1 MPSRAGESVPVGV
14 LWIRRGTERKKLRTM
29 TNTTSRLK
37 PSAAALLLCALLV
50 SLTGCDERAPQT
62 PRLRWYV
69 FAEPSG
75 AFAEAAGRCS
85 AAAQGRYQVELAP
98 LPTDADQQREQLVR
112 RLAAADPDIDI
123 IGMDVIWTAE
133 FAAAGWVLP
142 WSGAAARRA
151 RAGRLASAIESASYR
166 QTLWAAPFTTNTQL
180 LWYRTDRIATPP
192 ATWDEMIDMAE
203 ALGESGTIQAQGA
216 RYEGLT
222 VFFVSL
228 LASAG
233 GSVLTS
239 DTRSVSLADPSTRQ
253 ALGVMRRLATSPA
266 ADPALANARED
277 QARLA
282 FETGTSS
289 FMVNYTYV
297 WPSARANAPA
307 VAQHMGWAR
316 WPAVTAGRQSR
327 VSIGGINLGVSSHSR
342 YPALAFEA
350 AACIAAEPGQRLA
363 ATRGGLPPTIATLY
377 DDAQIRRTF
386 PFADLLRATL
396 RDAVQR
402 PQTPLYADVSL
413 AISHTLHPMRDLDPD
428 EDGARL
434 RAAVQRALQSEGLL

>member
-1 MPSRAGESVPVGV
+1 
-14 LWIRRGTERKKLRTM
+14 M
-29 TNTTSRLK
+29 TNTLSRLK
-37 PSAAALLLCALLV
+37 PSAAALLLCALPGL
-50 SLTGCDERAPQT
+50 LGGCDERVSET

-69 FAEPSG
+69 FHEPSG
-75 AFAEAAGRCS
+75 AFTGAARRCS
-85 AAAQGRYQVELAP
+85 AAAEGRYQVELAP

-112 RLAAADPDIDI
+112 RLAAGDPDIDI

-142 WSGAAARRA
+142 WRGEAARRA
-151 RAGRLASAIESASYR
+151 RAGRLGSAIESASYR
-166 QTLWAAPFTTNTQL
+166 ETLWAAPFTTNTQL

-233 GSVLTS
+233 GSVLTP
-239 DTRSVSLADPSTRQ
+239 DTRSVSLVDPPTRR
-253 ALGVMRRLATSPA
+253 ALDVMRRLATSTT

-282 FETGTSS
+282 FEAGASS

-307 VAQHMGWAR
+307 VAAHMGWAR
-316 WPAVTAGRQSR
+316 WPAVTADRPSR
-327 VSIGGINLGVSSHSR
+327 VSIGGINLGCQQ
-342 YPALAFEA
+342 P
-350 AACIAAEPGQRLA
+350 
-363 ATRGGLPPTIATLY
+363 
-377 DDAQIRRTF
+377 
-386 PFADLLRATL
+386 
-396 RDAVQR
+396 
-402 PQTPLYADVSL
+402 
-413 AISHTLHPMRDLDPD
+413 
-428 EDGARL
+428 
-434 RAAVQRALQSEGLL
+434 